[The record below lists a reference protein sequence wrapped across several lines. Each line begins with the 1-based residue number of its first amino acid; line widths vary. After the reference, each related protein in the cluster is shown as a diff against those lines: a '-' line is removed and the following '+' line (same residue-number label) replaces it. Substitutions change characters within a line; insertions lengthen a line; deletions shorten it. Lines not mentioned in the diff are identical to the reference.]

1 LGQSTT
7 LTGRVIA
14 RHMAAELNKVIAGE
28 YDYMGKAIVYG
39 DTDSTYFSAYPV
51 LKDQIKKGEINWDR
65 DNIISYYDAV
75 CEEVNKTFPAFM
87 NKTFHTTLE
96 LGQIIAAGRE
106 MVGSSGIFITKKRY
120 AMLVFDN
127 EGKREDTDGKAGYI
141 KAMGLDLKRSDTP
154 PWMQDFLKDLL
165 LEVLTGTEEND
176 ILEKIIEFRKSYRE
190 KPSWQK
196 GSPKRVNNL
205 TAYRGKMTKYDKDRK
220 RAHDTGKSVANIK
233 KPAMPGHVTAAL
245 NWNKLRQI
253 NSDSYAVEITDGM
266 KTIVCRLKDNPLG
279 MTSVGYPTDETRL
292 PDWFKELPFDDDHM
306 ESVVVTKK
314 LENLL
319 GVLKWDLDKAAA
331 KSNFTSLF
339 EF

>member
-1 LGQSTT
+1 
-7 LTGRVIA
+7 
-14 RHMAAELNKVIAGE
+14 
-28 YDYMGKAIVYG
+28 
-39 DTDSTYFSAYPV
+39 
-51 LKDQIKKGEINWDR
+51 
-65 DNIISYYDAV
+65 
-75 CEEVNKTFPAFM
+75 
-87 NKTFHTTLE
+87 
-96 LGQIIAAGRE
+96 
-106 MVGSSGIFITKKRY
+106 
-120 AMLVFDN
+120 
-127 EGKREDTDGKAGYI
+127 
-141 KAMGLDLKRSDTP
+141 
-154 PWMQDFLKDLL
+154 
-165 LEVLTGTEEND
+165 
-176 ILEKIIEFRKSYRE
+176 
-190 KPSWQK
+190 
-196 GSPKRVNNL
+196 
-205 TAYRGKMTKYDKDRK
+205 
-220 RAHDTGKSVANIK
+220 
-233 KPAMPGHVTAAL
+233 MPGHVTAAL

>member
-1 LGQSTT
+1 
-7 LTGRVIA
+7 
-14 RHMAAELNKVIAGE
+14 MAAELNKVIAGK
-28 YDYMGKAIVYG
+28 YDYMGDAIVYG

-51 LKDQIKKGEINWDR
+51 LKEQIKKGEINWDR
-65 DNIISYYDAV
+65 ENIIAYYDAV
-75 CEEVNKTFPAFM
+75 CDEVNKTFPAFM

-127 EGKREDTDGKAGYI
+127 EGKREDVDGKAGYI

-154 PWMQDFLKDLL
+154 PWMQDFLKNILL
-165 LEVLTGTEEND
+165 DVLTGSEEEE
-176 ILEKIIEFRKSYRE
+176 IIEKIIEFRKEYRE

-205 TAYRGKMTKYDKDRK
+205 TAYKGKMDKYDRDRSK
-220 RAHDTGKSVANIK
+220 AHNTGKSVRDIK

-266 KTIVCRLKDNPLG
+266 KTIVCRLKDNPMG

-319 GVLKWDLDKAAA
+319 GVLNWDLDKAAA
-331 KSNFTSLF
+331 KNTFNSLF